1 VVVAVDLI
9 FGAEVV
15 LVLLVLI
22 GSKVYACL
30 NMTDKDWFSNLDDLS
45 LHLKSVVWIDM
56 VEYPNTIIIRSGGGH
71 AG

>member
-1 VVVAVDLI
+1 MDLV
-9 FGAEVV
+9 FSAEVV

-22 GSKVYACL
+22 CSEVYASL
-30 NMTDKDWFSNLDDLS
+30 DVTDEDWLSDLDDLS

-56 VEYPNTIIIRSGGGH
+56 VKYPNTIVVRSGSGH